1 MEMILAMFWAVCSFG
16 CVEKKPQTNDDC
28 VVFYD
33 TCNSGCEP
41 VCGTIYEKEDAE
53 SGEICDLGC
62 IDSGDENLECVLVG
76 ETCQFVE

>member
-1 MEMILAMFWAVCSFG
+1 MILGLILALFSFG
-16 CVEKKPQTNDDC
+16 CAEKKPQTNDEC

-41 VCGTIYEKEDAE
+41 VCGSIYEKEESE

-62 IDSGDENLECVLVG
+62 IDSGDENLECALVEG
-76 ETCQFVE
+76 SCQFVE